1 MLNYKLIVTVLKL
14 CILFLLVETM
24 NVIYLNVIYG
34 FVGLIVLI
42 ILLFC

>member
-1 MLNYKLIVTVLKL
+1 M
-14 CILFLLVETM
+14 CILFHLVDTM

>member
-14 CILFLLVETM
+14 CILFHLVETM